1 MNAKEYLSQAW
12 YLDKRIKTKE
22 RQLDWLRSHAA
33 YVSPKISDEPK
44 VSASGRRS
52 PVEEAV
58 VRIVELER
66 DINDSIAKLMRLKT
80 EIADAIRSVNS
91 MECETLLEMRYLA
104 FLAWDQIASQLNYSQ
119 NYIYHLHRKALGLV
133 RVPGA

>member
-22 RQLDWLRSHAA
+22 RQIDWLRSHAA

-44 VSASGRRS
+44 VVVSGRRS

-58 VRIVELER
+58 VRITELENE
-66 DINDSIAKLMRLKT
+66 INTSIAQLIRLKT
-80 EIADAIRSVNS
+80 EIAEAIRSVNS
-91 MECETLLEMRYLA
+91 MECETLLEMRYLI
-104 FLAWDQIASQLNYSQ
+104 FLSWEQIASQLDYSQ
-119 NYIYHLHRKALGLV
+119 DYIYHLHRKALGLV
-133 RVPGA
+133 RIPVP